1 MYPAS
6 TTMSTLPTFTGYENQ
21 QLGYRKFGAHS
32 GMYRLMIHG
41 EHDLKLW
48 KKEALCYISF
58 MGWSD
63 VLHEES
69 PDIEENDKLHTF
81 LMNCIPSY
89 QTKIGYELLMLIG
102 YLVDN
107 NRKGNG
113 RLAWEL
119 LCEEYS
125 VKIDLTQDLRPKFCE
140 TCVSRSHDTSK
151 CKQWCLYKKGKGA
164 WDSDD

>member
-1 MYPAS
+1 
-6 TTMSTLPTFTGYENQ
+6 
-21 QLGYRKFGAHS
+21 
-32 GMYRLMIHG
+32 MYRLMIHG

-58 MGWSD
+58 RGWSD
-63 VLHEES
+63 ILHEEFK
-69 PDIEENDKLHTF
+69 DTEKNDMLHCF
-81 LMNCIPSY
+81 LMSCIPSY

-125 VKIDLTQDLRPKFCE
+125 VKIDPTQDLRPKFCE
-140 TCVSRSHDTSK
+140 TCMSRSHDASK
-151 CKQWCLYKKGKGA
+151 CKQ
-164 WDSDD
+164 